1 MTLKNED
8 YQERTKRLRF
18 KSITNIR
25 QCPGDIIDK
34 SGEEI
39 KNKGKYF
46 NIIIIIFK

>member
-25 QCPGDIIDK
+25 QCPGDITDK

-39 KNKGKYF
+39 KNKGEYF
-46 NIIIIIFK
+46 IIIIFK